1 MSTDLYKN
9 RRELFSGAQEAA
21 LAPQGGLLQP
31 LKEMAGIISPQ
42 SGVVLQP
49 GNSQWEAILII
60 IAVIC

>member
-9 RRELFSGAQEAA
+9 RRELFSEAQEAA
-21 LAPQGGLLQP
+21 LGPQGGLGQS

-42 SGVVLQP
+42 SGVILQP
-49 GNSQWEAILII
+49 RNSQWEAILII